1 MKSELKVEPIKN
13 GTVIDHITANKS
25 LHVLNVLN
33 LPDKDA
39 TVTIAMNVSS
49 KVMGRKDILK
59 IENRELKSE
68 ELDQVA
74 LIAPNA
80 SINIIRGY
88 NLVLKEKIVFPKEL
102 ISIIDCTNPKCIT
115 NTNEPLESRF
125 YLLKKDPVLIRC
137 HYCDR
142 ILNEEDINSQF

>member
-88 NLVLKEKIVFPKEL
+88 DLVLKEKIVFPKKL
-102 ISIIDCTNPKCIT
+102 ISIIDCTNPKCVT
-115 NTNEPLESRF
+115 NTSEPLESRF

-142 ILNEEDINSQF
+142 MLNEEDINSQF